1 MRLQLH
7 RASGQTELVRTSDVS
22 RGGLSFISQQVYR
35 VGEEVGFIL
44 PFGGQK
50 EPVETRGRIAWAR
63 QTLEGWAYGVGFAAD
78 ATVPAR
84 PSDRTATPP
93 VPYGKSS

>member
-7 RASGQTELVRTSDVS
+7 RASGQTERVRTLDVS
-22 RGGLSFISQQVYR
+22 KGGLSFISQQVFR

-63 QTLEGWAYGVGFAAD
+63 QTPEGWVYGVSFAAED
-78 ATVPAR
+78 AVSAR
-84 PSDRTATPP
+84 PSDRATARLS
-93 VPYGKSS
+93 YKKAS

>member
-7 RASGQTELVRTSDVS
+7 RASGQTELVRTLDVS
-22 RGGLSFISQQVYR
+22 RGGLSFISRQVFR

-50 EPVETRGRIAWAR
+50 EPVETQGRIARAR
-63 QTLEGWAYGVGFAAD
+63 QTSEGWVYGVSFAAD
-78 ATVPAR
+78 AEDSSR
-84 PSDRTATPP
+84 PSERETARI
-93 VPYGKSS
+93 SSRKAS